1 MNGAN
6 VEVVF
11 VQLAGIFR
19 NWVG

>member
-1 MNGAN
+1 MNGAD